1 MKSKCLLTALMMLP
15 FSSFATGVDAT
26 QYLPDGSRNAL
37 LLAPLHS
44 PTETLISLD
53 ADQFFPPASTLKVVT
68 ALAAKLA
75 LPNDFRFETVLSH
88 SKNTLIIRYTGDPTF
103 SREAL
108 RTMLK
113 EAKSSVGKNIDTI
126 WLDDTVF
133 SGYERAVGWPWDILG
148 VCYSAPSSAITLDGN
163 CVQGALYT
171 NKDGT
176 TRVNVPAHQPITVS
190 TSAVSLSK
198 QDQEQAHCDLELQF
212 DGQNHYSIGGCVVN
226 RSAPLPLKFAVASPD
241 LFTSKV
247 IKAELKRLDMNLKG
261 EIKIGNPEV
270 ADEQPLFI
278 QRSKPLPELLAVM
291 LQDSN
296 NLYADNITKTL
307 GARYYGQAG
316 SFNNGTAAIKEI
328 LQTKAGIDIQSAVLE
343 DGSGLSR
350 NNRLTA
356 NQMQQVL
363 RYIYDNDSTLKLIK
377 LMPVSG
383 NNGTLKYRSSMR
395 KAPIKGALIAKS
407 GSLFGTYNMMG
418 YGLDDKGKP
427 ESLFVQFVTDYH
439 PQKPKTK
446 TPTISPLTQ
455 FEQSYYRQVVDYSYS
470 LGRSKNKAQ
479 P

>member
-1 MKSKCLLTALMMLP
+1 MMLP
-15 FSSFATGVDAT
+15 LSSFAASFEAT
-26 QYLPDGSRNAL
+26 QYLPDGSRSAL
-37 LLAPLHS
+37 LLAPLSS
-44 PTETLISLD
+44 PSESLVSQHV
-53 ADQFFPPASTLKVVT
+53 DQFFPPASTLKVVT
-68 ALAAKLA
+68 ALAAKLL

-103 SREAL
+103 SRESL
-108 RTMLK
+108 TTMLK
-113 EAKSSVGKNIDTI
+113 EAKASVGNNIDTI
-126 WLDDTVF
+126 WLDDSAFT
-133 SGYERAVGWPWDILG
+133 GYQRAVGWPWDILG

-190 TSAVSLSK
+190 TSATSVSK

-212 DGQNHYSIGGCVVN
+212 ESNNHYSIDGCVVN
-226 RSAPLPLKFAVASPD
+226 RSAPLPLKFSVASPE
-241 LFTSKV
+241 LFTSEV
-247 IKAELKRLDMNLKG
+247 IKSELNRLGMSLKG
-261 EIKIGNPEV
+261 EIKVGNPQLDNER
-270 ADEQPLFI
+270 PLFI

-296 NLYADNITKTL
+296 NLFADNITKTL

-328 LQTKAGIDIQSAVLE
+328 LATKAGIDIQSAVLE

-356 NQMQQVL
+356 AQMQQVL
-363 RYIYDNDSTLKLIK
+363 RYIYNNDNTLKLIK

-383 NNGTLKYRSSMR
+383 SNGTLKYRSSMR
-395 KAPIKGALIAKS
+395 KTPIKGALIAKS

-418 YGLDDKGKP
+418 YGLNDKGKP
-427 ESLFVQFVTDYH
+427 ESLFVQFITDYH
-439 PQKPKTK
+439 PQKSKAK
-446 TPTISPLTQ
+446 KPTISPLTQ
-455 FEQSYYRQVVDYSYS
+455 FEQSYYRQIVDYSYS